1 VVLRPLGKTGLL
13 VSPLGLGTV
22 KLGRSQGVKYPRP
35 FEIPDDHAAA
45 ALLDTARS
53 LGLNL
58 VDTAPAYGRSEE
70 RLGALLGASR
80 DEWII
85 CTKAGEEFENNVS
98 RFDFS
103 PAAIT
108 ASVDRSLRRL
118 RTDRLDIVLLH
129 SDGHDLEILERSGAI
144 DALQRAK
151 TSGKV
156 RAVGA
161 STKTPEGAILAAS
174 RCDLVMLTLNPH
186 TTADEPALQHAQ
198 RAGAGVLIKK
208 ALDSGHLPHTSNS
221 ADAVENALRFVLA
234 RPAVTSV
241 IVGTINPEHLRAN
254 AAAAQRAL
262 TSP

>member
-1 VVLRPLGKTGLL
+1 MVLRPVGKTGIL

-22 KLGRSQGVKYPRP
+22 KLGRTQGVKYPRP
-35 FEIPDDHAAA
+35 FEIPDDRAAG

-58 VDTAPAYGRSEE
+58 LDTAPAYGHSEE
-70 RLGALLGASR
+70 RLGTLLSGQR

-85 CTKAGEEFENNVS
+85 CTKAGEEFENGVS
-98 RFDFS
+98 RHDFS
-103 PAAIT
+103 PGAIT
-108 ASVDRSLRRL
+108 ASVERSLRRL

-129 SDGHDLEILERSGAI
+129 SDGNDLDILERSGALE
-144 DALQRAK
+144 ALQRAK
-151 TSGKV
+151 AAGKI

-161 STKTPEGAILAAS
+161 STKSPEGAILAAN
-174 RCDLVMLTLNPH
+174 RCDVVMLTLNPH
-186 TTADEPALQHAQ
+186 STADEPALRHAAS
-198 RAGAGVLIKK
+198 AGAGVLVKK
-208 ALDSGHLPHTSNS
+208 ALDSGLLPQTSNPG
-221 ADAVENALRFVLA
+221 DAVENAFRFVLA

-254 AAAAQRAL
+254 AAAAVRAL